1 MLRIKLTRWIRFVTH
16 LALSTSNFFL
26 QKLLGSKGY
35 PLKSYLLKITSC
47 SNNDTRIVPSYAQNT
62 KKIFSF
68 LQALVSF
75 TRPPINIRSNEYTNA
90 HGFMVQRPIKISQTT
105 WLISGANPS
114 DDTRSF
120 VPFSRSRF
128 SFFPSPYHAYTRSK
142 AFLFSFPPL
151 VRRLPLDRFSSPAS
165 TQKGIVVAET
175 GKSHSTPPTFQYFHD
190 NLHAGG

>member
-35 PLKSYLLKITSC
+35 PLKSYLLEITSC
-47 SNNDTRIVPSYAQNT
+47 SNNDKDRSIVRAKYEKNLFTLASTRIVY
-62 KKIFSF
+62 
-68 LQALVSF
+68 
-75 TRPPINIRSNEYTNA
+75 PPINIRSNEYTNA

-151 VRRLPLDRFSSPAS
+151 RSQIAVRSLLLAS
-165 TQKGIVVAET
+165 
-175 GKSHSTPPTFQYFHD
+175 FHTEG
-190 NLHAGG
+190 NRRSGNG